1 MTSQHRQLGGIKNL
15 KFLIFIFRC
24 AHGATFT
31 PDYSRYFGLMVQK
44 KSVPD
49 CHVKHYYLVISKL
62 RVVAC
67 QYIRETLLFS
77 HFQIKSCCLS
87 VFLVKEI
94 V

>member
-31 PDYSRYFGLMVQK
+31 PDYSRYFRLMVQK

-49 CHVKHYYLVISKL
+49 CQVKHYYLVISKL

-67 QYIRETLLFS
+67 QYFWLKKLSKRKFIEKCYGE
-77 HFQIKSCCLS
+77 FQNDR
-87 VFLVKEI
+87 
-94 V
+94 